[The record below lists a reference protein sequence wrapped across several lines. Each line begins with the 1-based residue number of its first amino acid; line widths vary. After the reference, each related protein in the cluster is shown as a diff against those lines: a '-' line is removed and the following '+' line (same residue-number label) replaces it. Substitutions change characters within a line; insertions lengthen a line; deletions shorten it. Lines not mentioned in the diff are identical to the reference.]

1 MAEGPTSSAE
11 DRALDALTKIL
22 DTAVSPDMLD
32 VQKIILRR
40 LALSGDLFPS
50 RVPPPLNITQV
61 GGYLN
66 LLDDHPELRAQMLAS
81 TLGVA
86 GPNPPLGWEEVLPPL
101 FFATRANDRPAGAAQ
116 AATPVHLTVRSDFAA
131 ALDSAL
137 QTVHDH
143 GCVLPILSPV
153 RALPR
158 VAAGGAPPTDLLPY
172 LGRTLDLVPS
182 AALTD
187 PAADPL
193 AVGEPAGGGARQ
205 VLARQLDTAAP
216 AASSL
221 SAANWSVWTCTSSAC
236 SQTTVSET
244 YLPVTPVL
252 GAAGWQQDAVTVP
265 HTATQQGN
273 WSRWTNVTGLVA
285 GTSTVRSELT
295 LLYSPGEIAQSTLRE
310 QLDWVW
316 NGAAFVNPA

>member
-1 MAEGPTSSAE
+1 MADGQTSSAE
-11 DRALDALTKIL
+11 DRALDALTRIL
-22 DTAVSPDMLD
+22 DTAVSPDMLE

-86 GPNPPLGWEEVLPPL
+86 GPNPQLGWEEILPPL
-101 FFATRANDRPAGAAQ
+101 FFATRANDRPAGTAQ

-131 ALDSAL
+131 ALDAAL
-137 QTVHDH
+137 QTIRDH
-143 GCVLPILSPV
+143 GCTLPVLSPV

-158 VAAGGAPPTDLLPY
+158 VAAGGAPPTDLLVH
-172 LGRTLDLVPS
+172 LGRTLDLLPA
-182 AALTD
+182 AALTN
-187 PAADPL
+187 PATDPL
-193 AVGEPAGGGARQ
+193 AVGEPAGGGGARQ
-205 VLARQLDTAAP
+205 VLARQLDTTAP

-221 SAANWSVWTCTSSAC
+221 SAADWSVWTCTASAC
-236 SQTTVSET
+236 SQTTVNET
-244 YLPVTPVL
+244 YLPIGPVL
-252 GAAGWQQDAVTVP
+252 SVAGWHQGPVAVP
-265 HTATQQGN
+265 SSATQQGT

-285 GTSTVRSELT
+285 GTSTVGAELT
-295 LLYSPGEIAQSTLRE
+295 LLYAAGEIAQSTLRE

-316 NGAAFVNPA
+316 DGSAFVRP